1 MSHRLIIGRTQSG
14 KSALAKQLGSRLRIA
29 GAEVLAFNPT
39 LERGYARMDEFGCV
53 ASEYETDNIDELI
66 NELNDRYEKDNQ
78 KERFLIV
85 DEAHEIPKEF
95 SWLTTKGR
103 HYGLNI
109 IAVTQRG
116 AALNPTFRTQI
127 GIWYVFKCSGL
138 DISMVEDETGIKIP
152 RDHSG
157 ANLQKFDYLKISIEG
172 VEKRNLLNEL
182 KNS

>member
-1 MSHRLIIGRTQSG
+1 MTHRLIIGRTQSG
-14 KSALAKQLGSRLRIA
+14 KSALAKQLGSRLRLS

-39 LERGYARMDEFGCV
+39 LERGYSREDDFGCI
-53 ASEYETDNIDELI
+53 AAEYETDNIEELI
-66 NELNDRYEKDNQ
+66 DEIATRYNLEK
-78 KERFLIV
+78 KERFLII

-109 IAVTQRG
+109 MAVSQRG

-138 DISMVEDETGIKIP
+138 DVSMVEDETGIKIP
-152 RDHSG
+152 KDSAGVSLRR
-157 ANLQKFDYLKISIEG
+157 FDYLKISVDG
-172 VEKRNLLNEL
+172 CEKRNLLDEL
-182 KNS
+182 KNP